1 MERHVYRFPVQ
12 DKWIYVYLTESG
24 REKTYLL
31 QFGDVYTEV
40 QESYENLRCG
50 DFIDV
55 YITSYRKRNILQCP
69 YCKLI
74 EKIKCIYSGMML

>member
-1 MERHVYRFPVQ
+1 MQNGETCVYRFPVQ
-12 DKWIYVYLTESG
+12 DKWIYVYQTESG

-55 YITSYRKRNILQCP
+55 YITSYRKKKYFAMPVL
-69 YCKLI
+69 
-74 EKIKCIYSGMML
+74 